1 MRFKFGARRR
11 NFSMR
16 QISKAHIICIA
27 LFVSAAACASDE
39 TQATPTTTLITIA
52 DARSG
57 IAEKIDLGKPG
68 DSPGDMFVFD
78 QPLLD
83 PNHQVI
89 GTNSGFC
96 VRTLPGKFSECQ
108 WTLTLPNGT
117 ITVAGREADN
127 GTSMIPIIGGSGDYQ
142 SATGVL
148 ATTPND
154 NRTYTQVLTL
164 YLKIK

>member
-1 MRFKFGARRR
+1 
-11 NFSMR
+11 MR
-16 QISKAHIICIA
+16 QTSKANIICTA
-27 LFVSAAACASDE
+27 LFISSPAHASNE
-39 TQATPTTTLITIA
+39 NQATQNTTVVTIA

-83 PNHQVI
+83 PNYQVI

-96 VRTLPGKFSECQ
+96 VRTLAGKFSECQ

-148 ATTPND
+148 ATTPNE

-164 YLKIK
+164 YLNTK

>member
-1 MRFKFGARRR
+1 
-11 NFSMR
+11 MR
-16 QISKAHIICIA
+16 QTSKTLIICAA
-27 LFVSAAACASDE
+27 LFMSVAALASDE
-39 TQATPTTTLITIA
+39 NPATPTTTLVTIA

-57 IAEKIDLGKPG
+57 IAEKIDLGNPG

-78 QPLLD
+78 QSLLD
-83 PNHQVI
+83 PNHQVF

-127 GTSMIPIIGGSGDYQ
+127 GTSMIPIIGGSGDYR

-154 NRTYTQVLTL
+154 NRTFTQVLTL
-164 YLKIK
+164 YLK

>member
-1 MRFKFGARRR
+1 MRRTSTAL
-11 NFSMR
+11 S
-16 QISKAHIICIA
+16 ICTTLVI
-27 LFVSAAACASDE
+27 SAAAHASDAD
-39 TQATPTTTLITIA
+39 QAIPATELVTIA

-57 IAEKIDLGKPG
+57 IAEKIDLGQPG

-83 PNHQVI
+83 PNDKVI

-127 GTSMIPIIGGSGDYQ
+127 GTSMIPVIGGSGDYQ
-142 SATGVL
+142 SVTGIL
-148 ATTPND
+148 ATTPNE

-164 YLKIK
+164 HLKTK

>member
-1 MRFKFGARRR
+1 
-11 NFSMR
+11 MR
-16 QISKAHIICIA
+16 QTSKALIICTI
-27 LFVSAAACASDE
+27 LFISAAARASDE
-39 TQATPTTTLITIA
+39 TQATPTITLVKIA

-108 WTLTLPNGT
+108 WTLTLANGT
-117 ITVAGREADN
+117 ITVAGREADI

-142 SATGVL
+142 LATGVM
-148 ATTPND
+148 ATAPNE

-164 YLKIK
+164 YLKTK